1 MSIPQLL
8 QIVLLKTVQGFDP
21 TYKVVGIIT
30 LEDIVEE
37 ILGTEIEDETDHTAE
52 DALGPVERDPEL
64 ARLRTINNTV
74 MVDTTLTEE
83 EIRSIGIYLFTN
95 VPQVQ
100 RVYKENMADLQK
112 LVRTSEVI
120 TISRKAALG
129 EKPALEDFLYRQ
141 GKVSNTCTLILSGEA
156 EVSFEDQRDRDSP
169 TVVRR
174 VVTKGPWSTLAA
186 EVLEVPEG
194 TYVPDFTASI
204 VSETL
209 RFVRLANDRS
219 RKVLEGVDFSH
230 SGGGRRKLGKQQYQS
245 MYNMNSSSSAAPF
258 RCKEESVSLKCS
270 SQPRLLHSPPQS
282 VMPGQYASFGSFTN
296 PLSNQ
301 NNTHSVAALTTIR
314 SPNKPLAPN
323 TATSRT
329 ANLEGASDKSSPNPQ
344 AVGLSTQN
352 PMHASS
358 MSALT
363 ASGLESGTPEEST
376 WGKVSAWANRVGGD
390 ELKDKREPLIP
401 SRHDEK

>member
-1 MSIPQLL
+1 M
-8 QIVLLKTVQGFDP
+8 
-21 TYKVVGIIT
+21 
-30 LEDIVEE
+30 
-37 ILGTEIEDETDHTAE
+37 GTAIGDETDHTAK
-52 DALGPVERDPEL
+52 DGLGPVERDPEL

-100 RVYKENMADLQK
+100 RVFKENMADLQK

-120 TISRKAALG
+120 TITRKSPVG

-156 EVSFEDQRDRDSP
+156 EIVHEDQRERDSP
-169 TVVRR
+169 TLVRK

-209 RFVRLANDRS
+209 RFVRLANHRS
-219 RKVLEGVDFSH
+219 RKVLEGIDFSH

-245 MYNMNSSSSAAPF
+245 MYNMNTVGQLAPF
-258 RCKEESVSLKCS
+258 RCKEDSVSLQCT
-270 SQPRLLHSPPQS
+270 QPPLLHSPPQS
-282 VMPGQYASFGSFTN
+282 AVLRQYASFGSFTN
-296 PLSNQ
+296 PLSHY
-301 NNTHSVAALTTIR
+301 NTHSAPALTTIR
-314 SPNKPLAPN
+314 SPTKPPLTPFTGTTPRSVN
-323 TATSRT
+323 R
-329 ANLEGASDKSSPNPQ
+329 EGASDKPSPSPQ
-344 AVGLSTQN
+344 AMALSTQN
-352 PMHASS
+352 PIHAAS
-358 MSALT
+358 MSALPT
-363 ASGLESGTPEEST
+363 TGLESGATTEDSA
-376 WGKVSAWANRVGGD
+376 WGKVSAWANRVGGE
-390 ELKDKREPLIP
+390 ELKEERQPLIP
-401 SRHDEK
+401 SSQREK

>member
-1 MSIPQLL
+1 
-8 QIVLLKTVQGFDP
+8 
-21 TYKVVGIIT
+21 VVGIIT

-37 ILGTEIEDETDHTAE
+37 ILGTEIEDETDHTAD

-74 MVDTTLTEE
+74 LVDTTLTEE

-100 RVYKENMADLQK
+100 RVFKENMADLQK

-120 TISRKAALG
+120 TITRKSPVG

-156 EVSFEDQRDRDSP
+156 EVIYEDQRERDSP
-169 TVVRR
+169 TLVRK

-186 EVLEVPEG
+186 EILEVPEG

-209 RFVRLANDRS
+209 RFVRLANHRS

-245 MYNMNSSSSAAPF
+245 MYNLNTAGQVAPF
-258 RCKEESVSLKCS
+258 RCKEDSVSLKCT
-270 SQPRLLHSPPQS
+270 QPPLLHSPPQS
-282 VMPGQYASFGSFTN
+282 VMPRQYASFGSFTN
-296 PLSNQ
+296 PLSHH
-301 NNTHSVAALTTIR
+301 NTHSIPALTTIR
-314 SPNKPLAPN
+314 SPTKPLTPLAATPRTVN
-323 TATSRT
+323 T
-329 ANLEGASDKSSPNPQ
+329 EGASDKSNPNPQ

-352 PMHASS
+352 PLHAAS
-358 MSALT
+358 MSALPAAEPT
-363 ASGLESGTPEEST
+363 GLESGATTEDSA
-376 WGKVSAWANRVGGD
+376 WGKVSAWANRVVDGE
-390 ELKDKREPLIP
+390 ELKEERQPLIP
-401 SRHDEK
+401 LHPA

>member
-1 MSIPQLL
+1 MQPSPL
-8 QIVLLKTVQGFDP
+8 QTVSPFIAQGFDP

-52 DALGPVERDPEL
+52 DVLGPVERDPEL

-74 MVDTTLTEE
+74 LVDTTLTEE

-100 RVYKENMADLQK
+100 RVFKENMADLQK

-120 TISRKAALG
+120 TITRKGPVG

-156 EVSFEDQRDRDSP
+156 EVIYEDQRDRDSP
-169 TVVRR
+169 TLVRK

-209 RFVRLANDRS
+209 RFVRLAS
-219 RKVLEGVDFSH
+219 YEELKAKGKEGKGPAVPLQ
-230 SGGGRRKLGKQQYQS
+230 RRKSHMGKS
-245 MYNMNSSSSAAPF
+245 MYNMNAAGSVQASAPAKVM
-258 RCKEESVSLKCS
+258 RA
-270 SQPRLLHSPPQS
+270 HSTGTTHM
-282 VMPGQYASFGSFTN
+282 V
-296 PLSNQ
+296 PLF
-301 NNTHSVAALTTIR
+301 SVAI
-314 SPNKPLAPN
+314 
-323 TATSRT
+323 
-329 ANLEGASDKSSPNPQ
+329 
-344 AVGLSTQN
+344 V
-352 PMHASS
+352 
-358 MSALT
+358 
-363 ASGLESGTPEEST
+363 
-376 WGKVSAWANRVGGD
+376 WF
-390 ELKDKREPLIP
+390 
-401 SRHDEK
+401 